1 MTTLEVKRLYL
12 PAANRHGFRV
22 LVDRLWPRGL
32 TKKKATVA
40 HWAKDVAPSST
51 LRQWFGHDPNR
62 WPEFK
67 RHYAAELRA
76 NRPAVKALRGILKSH
91 ATVTLLFGAHDE
103 GHNQAV
109 VLAAYLRRGS
119 RL

>member
-1 MTTLEVKRLYL
+1 MKTLKVKRVYL
-12 PAANRHGFRV
+12 PVANRDGFRV

-32 TKKKATVA
+32 TKKKAAVA

-51 LRQWFGHDPNR
+51 LRQWFGHDPYR

-67 RHYAAELRA
+67 RRYAAELRA
-76 NRPAVKALRGILKSH
+76 NRPAIKALRGILKAH

-103 GHNQAV
+103 EYNQAV
-109 VLAAYLRRGS
+109 VLATYLRRGLRS
-119 RL
+119 